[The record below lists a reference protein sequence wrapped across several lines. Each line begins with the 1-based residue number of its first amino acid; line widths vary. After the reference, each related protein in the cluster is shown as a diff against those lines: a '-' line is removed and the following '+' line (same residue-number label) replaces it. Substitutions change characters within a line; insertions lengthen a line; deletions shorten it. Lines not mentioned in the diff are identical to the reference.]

1 MMHMRM
7 FETGRETGFRDM
19 EPEEAYDLG
28 CKDGYRKGYRD
39 AMREASEEIGFREG
53 DRPMDERY
61 PERGRMGF
69 RDDGDSSGQ
78 LWDYAGRPHN
88 LYFRIMSSNDIAASS
103 ICVVSDSI
111 FDRI

>member
-19 EPEEAYDLG
+19 DPEEAYDLG

-39 AMREASEEIGFREG
+39 AMRKASEEIGFRDG
-53 DRPMDERY
+53 DRPMEERY

-69 RDDGDSSGQ
+69 RDDGDSSGFRDGGGYSGGMGERRRRDS
-78 LWDYAGRPHN
+78 WGR
-88 LYFRIMSSNDIAASS
+88 YM
-103 ICVVSDSI
+103 
-111 FDRI
+111 